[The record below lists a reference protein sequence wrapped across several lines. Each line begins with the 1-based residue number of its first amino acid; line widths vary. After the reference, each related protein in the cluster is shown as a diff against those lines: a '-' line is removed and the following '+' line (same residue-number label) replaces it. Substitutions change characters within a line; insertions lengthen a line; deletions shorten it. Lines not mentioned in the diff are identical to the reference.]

1 MDENRVRALARLDE
15 LGIPYDLSEH
25 PAVYTIAEMDALQME
40 REEEIAKNLF
50 LRDKKGKRHFLVML
64 KKDKTADL
72 ALLAERIGCDRL
84 SFASEERLGRYPGLV
99 KGAVTPLGVVNDTE
113 ALVEDWHAPLRQHC
127 HRVAGVFG
135 CGALCAEERKPCADL
150 PGAIIKKGGQHK
162 WAERA

>member
-40 REEEIAKNLF
+40 HEGEIAKNLF

-72 ALLAERIGCDRL
+72 ALLAERIGCDKL
-84 SFASEERLGRYPGLV
+84 SFASEERLGRYLGLV

-113 ALVEDWHAPLRQHC
+113 ALVEVVLD
-127 HRVAGVFG
+127 
-135 CGALCAEERKPCADL
+135 ADL
-150 PGAIIKKGGQHK
+150 SGCRRIGMHPCDNTATV
-162 WAERA
+162 WLEFSDVERFVRENGNRVQIFPVP